1 MTVCGELPSFIISL
15 LMIDQPFF
23 GRKNSITIFFLS
35 GSIFHLLF
43 GLSSLQIMS
52 SVARFFMKDA
62 FQVIDPLTTESYD
75 TTIRSKGYGFCSG
88 LSRVG
93 AVVMPYIVFPLND
106 WNPKS
111 VYFLFSFV
119 MFLAALVVWGSI

>member
-1 MTVCGELPSFIISL
+1 
-15 LMIDQPFF
+15 
-23 GRKNSITIFFLS
+23 
-35 GSIFHLLF
+35 
-43 GLSSLQIMS
+43 MS